1 MSNEGRFRAVRTV
14 WASSDSRT
22 VSARCRANWLWAG
35 VAGALLVVGCAP
47 TSSGVSRGGSGGNG
61 SGGHGA
67 SGGNSGTGGASVA
80 ASGGQTASSGGNSGS
95 GGAVSATG
103 GAAGQVGATGGDAP
117 DAAVLDAQ
125 SGDGTAGGGAGGPDG
140 GAPDSVV
147 AGASGRGGGAAA
159 AAAGATGAAGAG
171 GAAADPLE
179 VDVYLLGGQ
188 SNATGQGYI
197 KNYPP
202 GLVPNPAVHIYHSG
216 APHLDSGAAANS
228 WIPLR
233 QASESPDRYGPEIG
247 FGNEIQKLYPARK
260 IYIIKHAH
268 SGTSL
273 FQDWVPG
280 ATSSDSGAFG
290 PQFTV
295 FVTTVNGGLK
305 GLRDQGL
312 HPVIRGMLWQQGE
325 ADADAGG
332 TTAQQYGQNLK
343 AFIARVRQQ
352 WSSPTM
358 LFIYGYVY
366 PPPNTGAGRDA
377 VRLAERNLDQ
387 DSGNALAVSRAF
399 VVETDDLS
407 QRANDPGTPLPS
419 DHIHFGSAGQLELGK
434 RMADKVRD
442 HWLLP

>member
-1 MSNEGRFRAVRTV
+1 M
-14 WASSDSRT
+14 
-22 VSARCRANWLWAG
+22 
-35 VAGALLVVGCAP
+35 
-47 TSSGVSRGGSGGNG
+47 
-61 SGGHGA
+61 
-67 SGGNSGTGGASVA
+67 
-80 ASGGQTASSGGNSGS
+80 
-95 GGAVSATG
+95 
-103 GAAGQVGATGGDAP
+103 GATGGDAP

-159 AAAGATGAAGAG
+159 GGAGAAGAG

-179 VDVYLLGGQ
+179 VDVYLIGGQ